1 MQDIK
6 TVVRQLG
13 IPSKE
18 LDVQSAE
25 DVSAYLQ
32 YQYTSQGYDL
42 HSVHFL
48 GDVRNTSNSVVGYKF
63 AYHFVKNNPE
73 AKAK

>member
-1 MQDIK
+1 MQSVK

-25 DVSAYLQ
+25 DVAAYLE
-32 YQYTSQGYDL
+32 YQYTSQGYEL
-42 HSVHFL
+42 NSVQFL
-48 GDVRNTSNSVVGYKF
+48 GDVKNASNSTVGYKF
-63 AYHFVKNNPE
+63 AYHFVKNVPE